1 MRPIVDYLLYAS
13 LLLFACLWLGCSTQ
27 KDALPTLKVT
37 VQNSQG
43 VESSRLS
50 FEAEGG
56 EFSINILSN
65 SRWVV
70 DKSAEWITL
79 SATEGTGNA
88 ELRASV
94 SPATESRSAVITIR
108 LKDYKQELFS
118 ISVVQHVKAPTETPD
133 DPTPND
139 PTPNNPTPN
148 NPTPDDPTPDDETDS
163 PDDNQNPSDDNQD
176 SEEDN
181 DENEDA
187 GTEGDSGEEID
198 PDENNPDENNPEEN
212 PEENP
217 EPDQPEVP
225 TTKEPQP
232 ITIAEL
238 ISLMSQDMQSVVID
252 DECDRVLTGVVM
264 NDTEALNYYPNHL
277 ILCAEDATEANQGI
291 TLSGKLACPAELG
304 LKMGDKVEVT
314 LKAGLAVA
322 IKYKGRYEI
331 TGDVGSEWMSLKR
344 LSSTNKIAPLEV
356 TPQQLLSYQAMPVK
370 LNDVTPKSAGRW
382 YSAENK
388 GYTEFTSSD
397 GATFRVFVESEA
409 LFSANEFHVACG
421 QIAGIVTVI
430 ENEAV
435 LCPRNLA
442 DVADFDGAPEVED
455 DENQDDSID
464 NDPEDSP
471 ENDTDEPESDDEI
484 EGDNSDEENGQE
496 GENEQDE
503 PSADEPFTLV
513 ERVDDLSEG
522 RYYIG
527 GYRESTLYLATGS
540 LTEQNHCTTKSY
552 EWADGKILPLEEA
565 EPAVVALEK
574 SDKENGYYIKFESGK
589 YLIATDNSAGAL
601 KLSDGREN
609 YWFFE
614 NHADGGFV
622 MKQSGAIDVKLII
635 SKRAKSD
642 ILRSVDGQE
651 SGGAVIL
658 IRIN

>member
-1 MRPIVDYLLYAS
+1 MKPIVDYLLYAS

-37 VQNSQG
+37 AQNSQG

-50 FEAEGG
+50 FDAEGG

-70 DKSAEWITL
+70 DKSAEWITF

-88 ELRASV
+88 ELRATV
-94 SPATESRSAVITIR
+94 SQATEPRSAVITIR

-133 DPTPND
+133 DPTP
-139 PTPNNPTPN
+139 
-148 NPTPDDPTPDDETDS
+148 DDPTPDDEKTDS
-163 PDDNQNPSDDNQD
+163 PDDNQNPSDDNHD
-176 SEEDN
+176 SEEGN
-181 DENEDA
+181 DENEDV
-187 GTEGDSGEEID
+187 GTEGDGGEEID

-238 ISLMSQDMQSVVID
+238 ITLMTHEMQSVVID
-252 DECDRVLTGVVM
+252 GECDRVLTGVVM
-264 NDTEALNYYPNHL
+264 NDIEAMNYYPNHL
-277 ILCAEDATEANQGI
+277 ILCAEGATEANQGV

-331 TGDVGSEWMSLKR
+331 TGEVGSEWMSLNR
-344 LSSTNKIAPLEV
+344 LSSATKITPLEV
-356 TPQQLLSYQAMPVK
+356 IPQQLLSYQAMTVK
-370 LNDVTPKSAGRW
+370 LNDVTPVTAGRW
-382 YSAENK
+382 HSAENK

-421 QIAGIVTVI
+421 QVVGIVTVI

-442 DVADFDGAPEVED
+442 DVADFDGAPDVED
-455 DENQDDSID
+455 NENQDDSLED
-464 NDPEDSP
+464 DPEDTP
-471 ENDTDEPESDDEI
+471 ENDTDEPENNDEI
-484 EGDNSDEENGQE
+484 EGDNSDEENGQG

-513 ERVDDLSEG
+513 ERVADLSEG

-552 EWADGKILPLEEA
+552 KWADGQIVPLEEA
-565 EPAVVALEK
+565 EPAVVTLEK
-574 SDKENGYYIKFESGK
+574 SDKENGYYIKFEGGK
-589 YLIATDNSAGAL
+589 YLIANDNSAGAL
-601 KLSDGREN
+601 ELTDERSHYWLFSD
-609 YWFFE
+609 
-614 NHADGGFV
+614 HADGGFEL
-622 MKQSGAIDVKLII
+622 KQSGAIDVKLII